1 MGSIKTK
8 IEIEVTT
15 NTPFE
20 LKPKTE
26 ALISLSKL
34 ENDVLSKLAEL
45 AKNPKAIAQL
55 KANFSMIKG
64 FLC

>member
-26 ALISLSKL
+26 ALIELSKL
-34 ENDVLSKLAEL
+34 DNEVLSKLAEL
-45 AKNPKAIAQL
+45 VKSPKAITQL
-55 KANFSMIKG
+55 KTNFSMIKG
-64 FLC
+64 FLG